1 MNKLDSVNTQHKE
14 STKISHPAI
23 GEIFCLNEPEA
34 RATVHEIWIDELY
47 LQAGISISA
56 GDVVFDVGANIG
68 VFTLYAANQGA
79 EVYAYEPMP
88 PSYAV
93 LQQNI
98 EAHGVGQLVHARNIG
113 LSDRAEEKM
122 MFHYL
127 KLSVCDAWTAQD
139 SLFAHLTANWEN
151 MLEIIEAADPDQSA
165 AIRRLASRSEQ
176 RAAVQQFIKD
186 VSSAVIQVKCK
197 FETLSGVIAKEKIK
211 CIDLLKLDA
220 ELADWEILNGVT
232 RKDWE
237 RIRQLAMEVHVAS
250 DVKPI
255 SQFLKDRGF
264 RQVTSDELKMG
275 TGCIWATR

>member
-1 MNKLDSVNTQHKE
+1 MNKLNSVNTKYKE

-23 GEIFCLNEPEA
+23 GELYCLNEPEA

-176 RAAVQQFIKD
+176 RAAVRRFIED
-186 VSSAVIQVKCK
+186 LSSAVVQVKCK
-197 FETLSGVIAKEKIK
+197 FDTLSGVIAKEKIEY
-211 CIDLLKLDA
+211 IDLLKLDA

-255 SQFLKDRGF
+255 AQFLKDRGF
-264 RQVTSDELKMG
+264 RQVTSGELKMG
-275 TGCIWATR
+275 TGCVWATK